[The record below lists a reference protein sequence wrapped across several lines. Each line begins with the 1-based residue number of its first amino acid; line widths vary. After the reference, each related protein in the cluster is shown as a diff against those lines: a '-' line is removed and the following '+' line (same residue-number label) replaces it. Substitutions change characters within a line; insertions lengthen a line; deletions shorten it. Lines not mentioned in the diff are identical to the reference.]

1 MVKDF
6 WSASIQYTSTFGG
19 SLPLALN
26 NSLMATTSPRSVD
39 FRQTFSVQWRAFLN
53 WWGTE
58 LVALLPA
65 SWRPGEIDPFEA
77 CLCSIDEGVFSVRRH
92 QGGRWVEVARKSLE
106 GGDSPT
112 QQQAINAVLKA
123 AHLRPDQPYL
133 LALPPRQVLRKKIA
147 LPLAAEE
154 NLRAVLQY
162 EIDRYTPFR
171 ADQVY
176 VDYRVLHKDAAL
188 GKITLLVG
196 VVPREVVDQAVLHL
210 RQWGIKPAA
219 AVTLD
224 DLSPNVTP
232 LNFLPDAARPKRSL
246 RLSKTNMVLLVL
258 VAVLGFAAILYPIW
272 IKREVSIRLIPI
284 VEQAARATE
293 KVEQLRGRVQAE
305 QQTYNLLSEKK
316 RTQPSVILLLD
327 ELTRLLPK
335 DTWVQQIDLNGNT
348 LQIQGDTGSASKLI
362 GLIEN
367 SRVLSGAS
375 FTAPLTKGAGENTE
389 HFQLS
394 AQVDTAAL
402 VPTQQAQVLA
412 AAKAQPPKPAAS
424 QPAKPAVPAS
434 AAVSP
439 PVSTAST
446 ANPKKV
452 PSASAPQSAS
462 SAPKTP

>member
-1 MVKDF
+1 M
-6 WSASIQYTSTFGG
+6 SESIQYTSTFGG
-19 SLPLALN
+19 SLPLAFT

-39 FRQTFSVQWRAFLN
+39 IRQTLSVQWRVFLN

-58 LVALLPA
+58 LAALLPI

-77 CLCSIDEGVFSVRRH
+77 CLSSVDEGVFSVRRH

-106 GGDSPT
+106 AGDSRT
-112 QQQAINAVLKA
+112 QQQAIHAVLKA

-133 LALPPRQVLRKKIA
+133 LALPPRQVLRKEIA

-196 VVPREVVDQAVLHL
+196 VVPRGVVDQALQTL
-210 RQWGIKPAA
+210 RQGGLKPAA

-224 DLSPNVTP
+224 DLSPNVAP

-246 RLSKTNMVLLVL
+246 RLSKANMALLAL
-258 VAVLGFAAILYPIW
+258 VAVLGVAAILFPIW
-272 IKREVSIRLIPI
+272 IKREASIQLIP
-284 VEQAARATE
+284 VVDQADRATQ
-293 KVEQLRGRVQAE
+293 KVEQLRDRVQAV
-305 QQTYNLLSEKK
+305 QQTYSLLSEKK
-316 RTQPSVILLLD
+316 RTQPSAILLLD

-335 DTWVQQIDLNGNT
+335 DTWVQQLNLNGNT

-394 AQVDTAAL
+394 AQVDTASL
-402 VPTQQAQVLA
+402 VPNQAQVLA
-412 AAKAQPPKPAAS
+412 AAKAAPPKPAAS

-434 AAVSP
+434 AAAST
-439 PVSTAST
+439 PVSVASA
-446 ANPKKV
+446 ANPAKV
-452 PSASAPQSAS
+452 PAASAPKSAS